1 LLRFLLIYVAD
12 RTLRESNSG
21 IMSEDHEYRR
31 QAAECRRM
39 AENAINPN
47 DKQAWLRLADSWLQM
62 LPRQSQAQNWPK
74 PSGEDSKESH

>member
-1 LLRFLLIYVAD
+1 
-12 RTLRESNSG
+12 
-21 IMSEDHEYRR
+21 
-31 QAAECRRM
+31 M